1 MRAATPMLLRLGDHD
16 SGVEYLFLIFILD
29 PNPIDLGPVG
39 TETRTARRELQVDQ
53 VT

>member
-1 MRAATPMLLRLGDHD
+1 MRAAAPMLLRLGDHD
-16 SGVEYLFLIFILD
+16 SGVEYIFLIFISE

-39 TETRTARRELQVDQ
+39 TGTRTARRELQVDR